1 MIMCIYIYT
10 YAQPHGKSRD
20 LYISI
25 QYFLKIHSQ
34 QLEERWIKM
43 VDAPIYRMFF
53 LTPWTCFEK
62 RLGLSHQRFNLSKA
76 PSEVWFQDHVPTNG
90 NRVNRSIDLA
100 SNHCLW
106 FHQSERTRFAR
117 RIVLLDKLIFLLIC
131 IHFFVIVNLVVL
143 MVLVPMSVE
152 QSKAT
157 WTIDETCLFSSMV
170 SLWKIT
176 AFQSQLMS
184 YPIYL

>member
-1 MIMCIYIYT
+1 MAKVVIYT
-10 YAQPHGKSRD
+10 YLYNIFWEYIASNWRRD
-20 LYISI
+20 G
-25 QYFLKIHSQ
+25 LKWWMPQ
-34 QLEERWIKM
+34 F
-43 VDAPIYRMFF
+43 VACFFF

-100 SNHCLW
+100 SNHCVW
-106 FHQSERTRFAR
+106 FHQSERTRFAC

-143 MVLVPMSVE
+143 MVLDPMSVE

-176 AFQSQLMS
+176 AFQSQPMS